1 MNITNNGVSTMLYT
15 ETVDP
20 RWDITSPS
28 IVDDSTI
35 KDQYVNRLDTSG
47 GTTFAT
53 YIPSTSLITFRLEN
67 TNDYYDLSRA
77 YLKVKVAL
85 VTGNGNAIGANDI
98 AALSNNIVGSI
109 ISHARIVISNHE
121 VESVNHVDVASLIN
135 LLNMTSC
142 EEYKSLKDMLFFYSG
157 EEGDERSLAF
167 NSATDNCTIQYI
179 LDNGTD
185 IIKNPEYNGNFTARY
200 NRTKLVNGVS
210 PTVTINFPLKYI
222 FNFCKDL
229 NKLLYKSDVDIH
241 FTLTNDWNKCVD
253 VVNDVSN
260 DGGFR
265 PFIKSMC
272 LRLPAM
278 EPSDAVRAELMAMY
292 IAEETFRPIFTR
304 SQLDKY
310 TSHTSGTNRVEWRI
324 GSFSG
329 SLHGIYFV
337 FKKKADE
344 NQPNVVHQ
352 VFDNAGVSIF
362 SVRVGNTKYPA
373 EDINIDFGNL
383 SGIIDYAD
391 AYNEYLRATKKLI
404 NRRDEQA
411 LVTYSK
417 YPTVYP
423 IYYLDLSKHRR
434 TDSSTS
440 EEVTLTVNLD
450 SSTAYNIYALV
461 EQEQMLLMSLRNT
474 PQQRITVGPS

>member
-1 MNITNNGVSTMLYT
+1 MNITNNGVSTTLYT
-15 ETVDP
+15 EVVDP

-35 KDQYVNRLDTSG
+35 KDQYVSRLDTSG

-85 VTGNGNAIGANDI
+85 VTGNGNTIGADDI
-98 AALSNNIVGSI
+98 VALSNNIVGSM

-135 LLNMTSC
+135 LLNLTSC

-167 NSATDNCTIQYI
+167 TSADDNCTIKY
-179 LDNGTD
+179 LFDNNN
-185 IIKNPEYNGNFTARY
+185 IVINPEYNGNFTARY
-200 NRTKLVNGVS
+200 NRTKLVDGVS

-222 FNFCKDL
+222 FNFCRDL

-253 VVNDVSN
+253 VVHDDSN

-265 PFIKSMC
+265 PFIKSMV
-272 LRLPAM
+272 LRVPAM
-278 EPSDAVRAELMAMY
+278 EPSDAVRAELMALY

-310 TSHTSGTNRVEWRI
+310 TSHTNGTNRVEWRI
-324 GSFSG
+324 GAFSG

-373 EDINIDFGNL
+373 EDITIDFGNV

-391 AYNEYLRATKKLI
+391 AYNEYLRATTKLI

-417 YPTVYP
+417 YATVYP

-450 SSTAYNIYALV
+450 ATAAYNIYALV

>member
-1 MNITNNGVSTMLYT
+1 MLYT

-85 VTGNGNAIGANDI
+85 VTGNGNTIGANDI
-98 AALSNNIVGSI
+98 VALSNNIVGSM

-157 EEGDERSLAF
+157 EEGDERSLAYTDG
-167 NSATDNCTIQYI
+167 TDNCTIQYI
-179 LDNGTD
+179 TDGNGV
-185 IIKNPEYNGNFTARY
+185 IVKNPEYNGNFAARY

-210 PTVTINFPLKYI
+210 PTVTINYPLKYI

-265 PFIKSMC
+265 PFIKSMV

-373 EDINIDFGNL
+373 EDINIDYGNV

-391 AYNEYLRATKKLI
+391 AYNEYLRATRKLI

-450 SSTAYNIYALV
+450 STAAYNIYALV